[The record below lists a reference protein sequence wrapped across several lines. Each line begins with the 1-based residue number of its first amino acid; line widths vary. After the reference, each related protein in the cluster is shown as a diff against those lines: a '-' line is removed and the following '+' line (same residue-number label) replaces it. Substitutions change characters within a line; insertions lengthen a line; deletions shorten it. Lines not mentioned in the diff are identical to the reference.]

1 MRARHAALPFV
12 SLLVLLLALLPIP
25 PLSAAPLHYFR
36 ENGQVGLKDDAGRV
50 LVPACYSDIG
60 WTLYDT
66 DPQGGEIEF
75 MGGIRQPDAAND
87 APNSAA
93 GDVYDR
99 RGNYLYSP
107 ISFDNGTDYW
117 EEGYRRFI
125 EGGKVG
131 FVDGDGR
138 KVIPAQYAAA
148 TPFFHGYATV
158 YTGRWRAKQIDGGE
172 HAVLEAVDETA
183 RTHVI
188 NRKGETVAGSL
199 RRQSP
204 QDVKL
209 GGRYYPD
216 PFTHSP
222 FEQDI
227 VTRLNA
233 AAVLTELAFW
243 HDLDPRAGSRIRFAI
258 TTRPSRI
265 DPYYRLSAYQYDK
278 DGREPLSDSELS
290 YIVADHKGHLFY
302 RAWGETRPI
311 LLKTWLRGALKN
323 AQREMACKPELPN
336 RFDAARRLRELP
348 QLPL

>member
-1 MRARHAALPFV
+1 MRARHATLPLV
-12 SLLVLLLALLPIP
+12 PLLVLLLTLLPIP

-50 LVPACYSDIG
+50 LVPARYSDIG

-75 MGGIRQPDAAND
+75 MGSIRQPDAAND
-87 APNSAA
+87 APASAA

-125 EGGKVG
+125 EGDKVG
-131 FVDGDGR
+131 FVDGDGC
-138 KVIPAQYAAA
+138 KVISAQYAA
-148 TPFFHGYATV
+148 ATV

-172 HAVLEAVDETA
+172 HAVLEAADETA

-188 NRKGETVAGSL
+188 NRKGKTVAGSL
-199 RRQSP
+199 RQQSP

-209 GGRYYPD
+209 NGRYYPD

-243 HDLDPRAGSRIRFAI
+243 HDLTPRAGSHIRFAV
-258 TTRPSRI
+258 TARPSRI
-265 DPYYRLSAYQYDK
+265 EPYYRLSAYQYDK

-290 YIVADHKGHLFY
+290 YIVADHKGRLFY
-302 RAWGETRPI
+302 RA
-311 LLKTWLRGALKN
+311 
-323 AQREMACKPELPN
+323 
-336 RFDAARRLRELP
+336 
-348 QLPL
+348 